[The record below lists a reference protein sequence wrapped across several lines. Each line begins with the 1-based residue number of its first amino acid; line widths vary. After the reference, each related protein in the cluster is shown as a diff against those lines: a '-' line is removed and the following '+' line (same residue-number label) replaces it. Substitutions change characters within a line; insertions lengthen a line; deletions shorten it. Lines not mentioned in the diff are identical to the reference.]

1 MRLYC
6 SCRGSAVSIDCF
18 REDRMKVAVFYHSV
32 TGNTAKVAGAMARR
46 LGTEAHEV
54 KEYEGEV
61 GADLLF
67 LGGAVYATCDHGL
80 DPVLKDFIA
89 RLDPS
94 SVGKAVLFKTGF
106 DSDAIPRMKALVEGR
121 GIKVYPESFSCPGR
135 FLFFRLGH
143 PNGADCSR
151 AADFAARVGGVA

>member
-1 MRLYC
+1 
-6 SCRGSAVSIDCF
+6 
-18 REDRMKVAVFYHSV
+18 MKVAVFYHSV

-54 KEYEGEV
+54 KDYEGEV

-143 PNGADCSR
+143 PNGADRSR